1 MKSELFCLA
10 AAITV
15 DDAGPINSTYLK
27 MRFSK
32 QRHFVC
38 ALKDLKDCWAVKQMQ
53 KLAFSHSAWQLTAMV
68 ALTLI
73 LLNYMKRIGVHNCDK
88 RAGK

>member
-1 MKSELFCLA
+1 MKSELFSLA
-10 AAITV
+10 A
-15 DDAGPINSTYLK
+15 DAGPINSTYLE
-27 MRFSK
+27 MCFAK

-38 ALKDLKDCWAVKQMQ
+38 ALKDLKDCCAVKQMQ
-53 KLAFSHSAWQLTAMV
+53 KWAFSRSTCQVTAMV

-73 LLNYMKRIGVHNCDK
+73 LLNYMKTIRVHNCDK